1 MGWSNRMLSALL
13 MGSLLCSWPSAVGA
27 QSATT
32 KVVAGTGEAGFEDG
46 SPGKFN
52 KPIRLAPF
60 GEGAVLVADIFNHA
74 IRVVTVAGDVRTIAG
89 APDRKGFENGPSS
102 TARFASPHGVAISEE
117 GLIAVAEAENHT
129 VRLLR
134 PIYGSDETLPES
146 YEVSTLAGVPGNAG
160 MLDGPAAVAL
170 FQSPHAVAWT
180 PAGDLLIA
188 DIGNARIRRLRSGLV
203 QTAAGSGEVGSLDG
217 VGGAASFHYPM
228 DVSLDENDTL
238 WIADAGSHSVRS
250 LDPEG
255 AVATVRLASAID
267 TPHGIA
273 TGPDGTL
280 YLAEMGTHRI
290 IAISGEGDVRTL
302 CGTGEAGSGP
312 DQLNR
317 PAAVL
322 VHDGNVWVA
331 DLDNHRIVICEIPAA
346 TSDSEK

>member
-1 MGWSNRMLSALL
+1 MGWSNRMLTALL
-13 MGSLLCSWPSAVGA
+13 MGFILSAWPIAVGA

-32 KVVAGTGEAGFEDG
+32 RVVAGTGEAGFEDG

-52 KPIRLAPF
+52 KPIRLAPY

-74 IRVVTVAGDVRTIAG
+74 IRVVTVDGEVRTIAG

-102 TARFASPHGVAISEE
+102 SARFASPHGVAISRE
-117 GLIAVAEAENHT
+117 GLIAVVEAENHT

-134 PIYGSDETLPES
+134 PIYGSDETTPES
-146 YEVSTLAGVPGNAG
+146 YDVSTLAGVPGNGG
-160 MLDGPAAVAL
+160 MLDGPAAEAL

-188 DIGNARIRRLRSGLV
+188 DIGNARIRRLRSGVV
-203 QTAAGSGEVGSLDG
+203 QTAAGSGEVGGQDG
-217 VGGAASFHYPM
+217 EGGAASFHYPM
-228 DVSLDENDTL
+228 DVALDENETL

-255 AVATVRLASAID
+255 AVATLRLSSAID
-267 TPHGIA
+267 TPHGI
-273 TGPDGTL
+273 TIGPDGTL
-280 YLAEMGTHRI
+280 YLAEMGTHRVL
-290 IAISGEGDVRTL
+290 AVSREGDVTTL

-312 DQLNR
+312 GQLNR

-331 DLDNHRIVICEIPAA
+331 DLDNHRIVICEMPAA
-346 TSDSEK
+346 ASDSEN